1 MAFWTGLW
9 TGLTALDRSDRGAG
23 LPGGITPTSGLRI
36 RHSIYAF
43 RSSRRDLRNGVVHLA
58 IWQTYLDRSDRFI
71 REVWPVCPNCPEN
84 LNRANFGCQHMPPCF
99 LVKFAYQETS
109 LLAKIIEDR
118 WLILVHHLCF
128 YSKTNKTS
136 SAMLLGTNQDNNII
150 FAVFICTWWVRY
162 KPEYTPPRLW
172 ILDAMARTIFTT
184 YA

>member
-1 MAFWTGLW
+1 MSVSIVSTRASSWCIKTHDLTSSWCLFVPIFVSLMKIISRISQNDLHILHNGHICQTCKIIRFNIELTILAFIL
-9 TGLTALDRSDRGAG
+9 
-23 LPGGITPTSGLRI
+23 PTSG
-36 RHSIYAF
+36 H
-43 RSSRRDLRNGVVHLA
+43 
-58 IWQTYLDRSDRFI
+58 T
-71 REVWPVCPNCPEN
+71 
-84 LNRANFGCQHMPPCF
+84 NFECQHMSPCF
-99 LVKFAYQETS
+99 LVKFTYQETS

>member
-1 MAFWTGLW
+1 MPFCAHLCLINEIISRISQNDLHILHNGHICQTCKIIRVNIELAILAFIL
-9 TGLTALDRSDRGAG
+9 
-23 LPGGITPTSGLRI
+23 PTSG
-36 RHSIYAF
+36 H
-43 RSSRRDLRNGVVHLA
+43 
-58 IWQTYLDRSDRFI
+58 
-71 REVWPVCPNCPEN
+71 
-84 LNRANFGCQHMPPCF
+84 ANFECQHMPPCF

-128 YSKTNKTS
+128 YSKNNKTS
-136 SAMLLGTNQDNNII
+136 LAMLLGTNQDDNII

>member
-1 MAFWTGLW
+1 MPFCAHLCLIDEIISKISQIDLHILHNGHICQTCKIIRVNIELAILAFIL
-9 TGLTALDRSDRGAG
+9 
-23 LPGGITPTSGLRI
+23 PTSG
-36 RHSIYAF
+36 H
-43 RSSRRDLRNGVVHLA
+43 
-58 IWQTYLDRSDRFI
+58 
-71 REVWPVCPNCPEN
+71 
-84 LNRANFGCQHMPPCF
+84 ANFECQHMPPCF

>member
-1 MAFWTGLW
+1 MPFCAHLCLIDEIISRISQNDLHILHNGHICQTCKIIRVNIELAILAFIL
-9 TGLTALDRSDRGAG
+9 
-23 LPGGITPTSGLRI
+23 PTSG
-36 RHSIYAF
+36 H
-43 RSSRRDLRNGVVHLA
+43 
-58 IWQTYLDRSDRFI
+58 
-71 REVWPVCPNCPEN
+71 
-84 LNRANFGCQHMPPCF
+84 ANFECQHMPPCF

>member
-1 MAFWTGLW
+1 MIWPHLDAFLCPSLSHWW
-9 TGLTALDRSDRGAG
+9 NHIQNIPKRSTYPAQWSYMPTCKIIRVNIELAI
-23 LPGGITPTSGLRI
+23 LAFILPTSG
-36 RHSIYAF
+36 H
-43 RSSRRDLRNGVVHLA
+43 
-58 IWQTYLDRSDRFI
+58 
-71 REVWPVCPNCPEN
+71 
-84 LNRANFGCQHMPPCF
+84 ANFECQHMPPCF
-99 LVKFAYQETS
+99 LVKFTYQETS

>member
-1 MAFWTGLW
+1 MPFCAHLCLIDEIISKISQNDLHILHNGHICQTCKIIRVNIELAILAFIL
-9 TGLTALDRSDRGAG
+9 
-23 LPGGITPTSGLRI
+23 PTSG
-36 RHSIYAF
+36 H
-43 RSSRRDLRNGVVHLA
+43 
-58 IWQTYLDRSDRFI
+58 
-71 REVWPVCPNCPEN
+71 
-84 LNRANFGCQHMPPCF
+84 ANFECQHMPPCF

>member
-1 MAFWTGLW
+1 MLFWILLYLIDEIISRISQYDLHILHNGHICQTCKIIRFNIELAILAFIL
-9 TGLTALDRSDRGAG
+9 
-23 LPGGITPTSGLRI
+23 PTSG
-36 RHSIYAF
+36 H
-43 RSSRRDLRNGVVHLA
+43 
-58 IWQTYLDRSDRFI
+58 
-71 REVWPVCPNCPEN
+71 
-84 LNRANFGCQHMPPCF
+84 ANFECQHMPPCF